1 MAHNDTARWLAANQ
15 TRRRARWARQ
25 LPAINAIRA
34 TRHLT
39 PLTLDQLAGP
49 AH

>member
-15 TRRRARWARQ
+15 NRRRAYWAGQ
-25 LPAINAIRA
+25 LPAINAKRA
-34 TRHLT
+34 GRALP

-49 AH
+49 AR